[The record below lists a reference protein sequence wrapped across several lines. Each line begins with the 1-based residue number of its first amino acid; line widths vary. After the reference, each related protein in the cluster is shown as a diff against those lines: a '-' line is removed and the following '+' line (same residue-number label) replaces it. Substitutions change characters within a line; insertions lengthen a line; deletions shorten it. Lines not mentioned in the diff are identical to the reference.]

1 MPSDAAAL
9 NETCVRISTR
19 AVDPSGAKSRMWRV
33 GKTRL
38 CVIAVLVLAL
48 PAPCVRGVLPFA
60 AVAAAPFPLVRAD
73 FAAGVWGLGGGHGAD
88 ASHTLSGEVDA
99 ECGCLLE
106 SSCTHGAVGVAAAR
120 GRRRLHRLAHE
131 RRQDDEREDDDVA
144 FIRTMMFPG
153 GGDSVMAERSAAA
166 RSTCVREGA
175 ARRGLSRGRLAAR
188 MARSNSTSGAGDSV
202 LRTAGSSLSV
212 IAKRSARSWAPDVTV
227 SRAVRGMRD
236 VKPVVLQRDG
246 YKQGRF
252 PSTSGDDLT
261 MMSKLV
267 IPRLMSPTAAS
278 SMRGEL
284 VCRLRGLQGRYEVAK
299 GEKVLLLRKDQQD
312 SEASSAAEEPVMV
325 QLLSAD
331 GGPGHDGGA
340 TLGALHAPRAESP
353 DHDVPASDSWLE
365 DGNAQDK
372 VLPPIVA
379 ALLRCVAEEGD
390 RAMEDECEVVG
401 TSKDVQRSA
410 FHAQRR
416 PKVTLADYAE
426 RMCKYGACSPGC
438 LGLSLVY
445 MDIFLRQTEGYRVTG
460 LNVHRLLLSCVLV
473 ATKLWDDTHYN
484 NAFWAKVGGV
494 ANAEINSLERH
505 LLAKL
510 DFALLVDRGQWDAY
524 RAALLA
530 WGAVLQHDAHD
541 ASSAATMAQQKL
553 DAALSCSH
561 LRKSR
566 LFAWGREALASSSLR
581 RAFSQCSEDS
591 SAGVREAA
599 AAATAACE
607 AYAPEGP
614 GSSNVLAAEESKV
627 LEPAPEDILL
637 AAQRQMTG
645 GMRRGEVREVER
657 SARQQLTGG
666 VANVQDVASEC
677 ARMSF
682 FPSSAPANN
691 VVQGRRSTVFC
702 R

>member
-1 MPSDAAAL
+1 
-9 NETCVRISTR
+9 
-19 AVDPSGAKSRMWRV
+19 V
-33 GKTRL
+33 GTTRL

-60 AVAAAPFPLVRAD
+60 AVVSAPCPLVRAD
-73 FAAGVWGLGGGHGAD
+73 FAAGVWGVGGGHGGAD
-88 ASHTLSGEVDA
+88 ASNSLSGEVDA

-106 SSCTHGAVGVAAAR
+106 SSCTHGAAGVAAAR
-120 GRRRLHRLAHE
+120 ARRRLHRLAHE
-131 RRQDDEREDDDVA
+131 RRQDAEREDDDVA
-144 FIRTMMFPG
+144 FIRTMIFPG
-153 GGDSVMAERSAAA
+153 GGDSGMAERSAAA

-188 MARSNSTSGAGDSV
+188 MARSNSTSGAGDSL

-212 IAKRSARSWAPDVTV
+212 IAKRSTRSWAPDVTV

-236 VKPVVLQRDG
+236 VNPVVLQSG
-246 YKQGRF
+246 AKHGRF

-267 IPRLMSPTAAS
+267 IPRLMSPTVAS

-284 VCRLRGLQGRYEVAK
+284 VCRLRGLEGRYEVAK
-299 GEKVLLLRKDQQD
+299 GGEKVLMLRKDQQD
-312 SEASSAAEEPVMV
+312 SEASSAAEEPVVV

-353 DHDVPASDSWLE
+353 DHDVPASDSWLD

-379 ALLRCVAEEGD
+379 ALLRSVAEEGD

-510 DFALLVDRGQWDAY
+510 DFGLLVDKDQWDAY

-530 WGAVLQHDAHD
+530 WGAVFQHDAHD
-541 ASSAATMAQQKL
+541 ASPAASMAQQKL

-581 RAFSQCSEDS
+581 PAFSQCSEDS

-599 AAATAACE
+599 AVPAACE
-607 AYAPEGP
+607 AYEPEGP
-614 GSSNVLAAEESKV
+614 GSSNVLAAEESEV
-627 LEPAPEDILL
+627 REPAAEDILL

-682 FPSSAPANN
+682 FASSAPANN
-691 VVQGRRSTVFC
+691 VGPGRRSNVFC